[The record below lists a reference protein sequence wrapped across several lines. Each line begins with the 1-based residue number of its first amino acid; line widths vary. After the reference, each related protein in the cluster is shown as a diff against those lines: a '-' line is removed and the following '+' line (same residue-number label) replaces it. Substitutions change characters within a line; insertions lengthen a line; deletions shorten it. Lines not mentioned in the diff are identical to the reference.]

1 MSLTNWRSTQSLW
14 PTNCD
19 TIIISMLVMCIVNSL
34 LCIMCIIII
43 SISSSSSSS
52 SNGYN
57 RPIGGQARAAAPA
70 PGRAIVESK

>member
-1 MSLTNWRSTQSLW
+1 
-14 PTNCD
+14 
-19 TIIISMLVMCIVNSL
+19 
-34 LCIMCIIII
+34 MCIIII